1 MSEFSRREL
10 LRNVA
15 LATTLGGVTPAM
27 AQHVH
32 RMAAEDKTAS
42 GGVYKPKAFN
52 DHEYRTLQRLA
63 DLIIPADEKDP
74 GALAAGAIDWID
86 LMSSENPDLKNIY
99 TGGVFWLDGAMRH
112 RHESDF
118 LDAKPEA
125 QTAMLDLI
133 AYKKNE
139 SPDLGPGIKFFS
151 WARKMVVDAYYTSP
165 IGIKAIGYIGNTAVA
180 KFEIPQEVI
189 DYALKRCPV

>member
-1 MSEFSRREL
+1 MSELSRREL
-10 LRNVA
+10 LRNAA
-15 LATTLGGVTPAM
+15 LAATLGGAAPAV

-32 RMAAEDKTAS
+32 RMAAEDKAAS

-52 DHEYRTLQRLA
+52 GHEYRTLQRLA
-63 DLIIPADEKDP
+63 DMIIPADEKDP
-74 GALAAGAIDWID
+74 GALAAGTIDWID

-99 TGGVFWLDGAMRH
+99 TGGVFWLDGAMR
-112 RHESDF
+112 RRYESDF
-118 LDAKPEA
+118 LDAKPAA

-180 KFEIPQEVI
+180 KFEIPQDVI